1 MKQYQGLHNLDCL
14 TDDCLESK
22 KLLNA
27 LIDADLNEQDTAVVT
42 KHLEV
47 CEKCA
52 EYYNQLKFIVDT
64 AMTLGDIPMPN
75 DVSVRL
81 NDFLRENIK
90 K

>member
-1 MKQYQGLHNLDCL
+1 MKHNQEIHSFDCL
-14 TDDCLESK
+14 PDDCLESK

-27 LIDADLNEQDTAVVT
+27 LIDNDLSEQDAAVVAR
-42 KHLEV
+42 HLEA

-81 NDFLRENIK
+81 DDFLRANMK